1 MGNFNFILL
10 FSFSFSLSLYLYLF
24 IYILSNFFCYGFCFS
39 FALNLYEIWS
49 ICKNKQVVF
58 DIRFVFSPLFVY
70 RRGQSPHSVTGS
82 PTIHFMTASPKNPVP
97 SISPLSSPP
106 PQQQSEITTNSTT
119 LHVTRKQCLTPI
131 DTSNSQS
138 PNQTVTQSQ
147 SATTVGQT
155 TTLNLHGINL
165 SSLQGAMATFPGLQ
179 NVQVC
184 NPFRIAYYLLFISS
198 INSIAIVLN
207 LIRYKYPAIPSQFHY
222 H

>member
-1 MGNFNFILL
+1 MRFVCIR
-10 FSFSFSLSLYLYLF
+10 
-24 IYILSNFFCYGFCFS
+24 C
-39 FALNLYEIWS
+39 E
-49 ICKNKQVVF
+49 KKKKQMEL
-58 DIRFVFSPLFVY
+58 DIRFVFSFLFVD

-106 PQQQSEITTNSTT
+106 PQQQSETTTNSTT

-131 DTSNSQS
+131 DTSNSHS
-138 PNQTVTQSQ
+138 PNQTLTQPQ

-179 NVQVC
+179 NVQVR
-184 NPFRIAYYLLFISS
+184 NLFRIAFFFLY
-198 INSIAIVLN
+198 
-207 LIRYKYPAIPSQFHY
+207 
-222 H
+222 